1 MIVSEAFH
9 AITLVLSELTVG
21 CQSPQHDREV
31 FYMIMWHLFSGYV
44 SLSVYPD
51 ERIWSAEIERA
62 LRDDQAQLE
71 GGGGFSKLRRADRAQ
86 LEYT

>member
-21 CQSPQHDREV
+21 SQSPQHDREV

-44 SLSVYPD
+44 SLSVYPA
-51 ERIWSAEIERA
+51 ERTWSAEIERA

-71 GGGGFSKLRRADRAQ
+71 GGGGVQQTQKG
-86 LEYT
+86 